1 MASLSASAPARRHFS
16 LPLQMLAGLI
26 LGLIVGLEWP
36 GFGKMLQPIGT
47 AFIQAFQ
54 MIVIPLIFSAVTLGV
69 WRMGE
74 NARQLGRVA
83 IVAFVWFYVASFFA
97 VLVALGLNG
106 VFHPGVGANV
116 VATGSVPPNLAISV
130 DWTKYI
136 LDLIPTNVLAAMAAQ
151 RVLPTLVF
159 AILFGLGLA
168 RIGEAVAR
176 PVVGMLQAVLA
187 TMFRITGW
195 IITLAPFAIFAIMA
209 WLFATQGIGTIAAL
223 AKLIGLMYVGLIL
236 MVLVFWVVLALLG
249 ENPIAISR
257 HVLEPVLLGFT
268 TRSSEVTLPVH
279 IEALERMGVPNKV
292 VSIVLPLGYSF
303 NLDGSTLYI
312 TLAVTFLAEAYR
324 LNLTWASELTIIVTT
339 MIASKG
345 IANVPSGGLV
355 ALASV
360 LVAIGLPVE
369 AIAIVAGVDAF
380 MDMGRTAVN
389 VFGNTVAV
397 KLVQKLGG
405 RGLTDSDLPPPVV
418 GARTEQL
425 VAVH

>member
-1 MASLSASAPARRHFS
+1 MAPLSGNVPTRRHFS
-16 LPLQMLAGLI
+16 LPLQMLVGLI
-26 LGLIVGLEWP
+26 LGLFVGVEWP
-36 GFGKMLQPIGT
+36 GVGKTLQPIGA
-47 AFIQAFQ
+47 AFIQAIQ

-83 IVAFVWFYVASFFA
+83 VVAFVWFYLASFFA
-97 VLVALGLNG
+97 VLIALGLNG

-116 VATGSVPPNLAISV
+116 VPTGSVPPNLAISV
-130 DWTKYI
+130 NWTRYI

-151 RVLPTLVF
+151 HVLPTLVF

-168 RIGEAVAR
+168 RIGDAVAR
-176 PVVGMLQAVLA
+176 PVVALLQAVMA

-195 IITLAPFAIFAIMA
+195 IIALAPFAIFAIMA
-209 WLFATQGIGTIAAL
+209 WLFATQGLGTIAAL

-236 MVLVFWVVLALLG
+236 MVAVFWVVLALLG
-249 ENPIAISR
+249 ENPVAVSR
-257 HVLEPVLLGFT
+257 RVLEPVLLGFT

-292 VSIVLPLGYSF
+292 VSLVLPLGYSF

-312 TLAVTFLAEAYR
+312 TLAVTFLAEAYH

-405 RGLTDSDLPPPVV
+405 QGLTDSDLPPPVV
-418 GARTEQL
+418 GTRVEDLAP
-425 VAVH
+425 VA